1 MSTRKLSTIFSKNR
15 TEELPDDI
23 WGKYVLPLNYEE
35 HNLLQFRKST
45 VVKGGRGSGK
55 TMFLKYHCYPTIFS
69 PKKSDL
75 KINELKDIGLY
86 WRPDTDFS
94 NMITKN
100 YLVENWKAVF
110 EVYFGLSIFSEF
122 SKLLS
127 KFSESSYTNEAD
139 KNLIKKMMLSNDLCK
154 LFKMDDES
162 LVTELD
168 KVCQRHRSELNDWLN
183 YPEGKPPIIFGAK
196 EKILYFINTI
206 IKTSEPFQNTCF
218 HIFIDEFENLTEE
231 QQILI
236 NSWIKHSQDPLI
248 FHIAYKKYYEVTSD
262 TNSNEKI
269 VDVNDYRIIDLE
281 KIYKDNFDILAAEII
296 LSKIQYFFN
305 EEDQKHEVSHISS
318 FDKRKNLDYQN
329 DIKAKV
335 KRIFPSLS
343 IKETT
348 DTLFKDNALFNK
360 LEKLITDGLKKVH
373 NSPLNAKK
381 FISKEK
387 QDKSIINGILLNRQ
401 TINPNDL
408 LEKFEED
415 NDEFYK
421 KYLNNNL
428 LGAILLIYTSYEQKT
443 CPYYAGFERFT
454 LLSQSNIRH
463 LLELCYQSIVEY
475 EKKENIDT
483 SQINNFSIPT
493 EYQVQAVKLTSKTQ
507 INKISSLGQYGKELQ
522 KIVIRLGKVFL
533 LSQKRKSQSMAEV
546 NQFTVKG
553 FEIDTSDKES
563 SKLINECKIWGIL
576 IEEVN
581 TKRTTE
587 KDNATKLYILHPIF
601 APYFGI
607 SPRKKRKIDLKYQ
620 EFKTIFIDK
629 EEAYQELYG
638 KYTKLW
644 DSDNQKGSSI
654 YNTNSLLDFM

>member
-1 MSTRKLSTIFSKNR
+1 MNTRKLSTIFSKNR

-35 HNLLQFRKST
+35 HNLLQFTKST

-69 PKKSDL
+69 PKKSEL
-75 KINELKDIGLY
+75 KIDELKNIGLY

-94 NMITKN
+94 NMITLN
-100 YLVENWKAVF
+100 YLNKKWKAVF

-122 SKLLS
+122 SKLLI
-127 KFSESSYTNEAD
+127 KFDESPYANQKHKDMIRELVLPD
-139 KNLIKKMMLSNDLCK
+139 DLCK
-154 LFKMDDES
+154 LFGMKEKS
-162 LVTELD
+162 LVIQLD
-168 KVCQRHRSELNDWLN
+168 KECQKYRSELNDWLN

-206 IKTSEPFQNTCF
+206 IKTVEPFKDSCF

-236 NSWIKHSQDPLI
+236 NSWIKHSQSPLI

-262 TNSNEKI
+262 TNSSEKI

-281 KIYKDNFDILAAEII
+281 VMYEENFDILASEII
-296 LSKIQYFFN
+296 LSKIQYFFK
-305 EEDQKHEVSHISS
+305 EEDQKYEVSQISS
-318 FDKRKNLDYQN
+318 FEKRKDEKYQN
-329 DIKAKV
+329 KIKNKV
-335 KRIFPSLS
+335 KKIFPSLS

-348 DTLFKDNALFNK
+348 NTLLQDKALGNK
-360 LEKLITDGLKKVH
+360 LEKLIKDGLKLH
-373 NSPLNAKK
+373 GSPLDAKN
-381 FISKEK
+381 FICQEK

-401 TINPNDL
+401 KTNPNDL
-408 LEKFEED
+408 LEKFEKDD
-415 NDEFYK
+415 NEFYK

-428 LGAILLIYTSYEQKT
+428 LGAILLLYTSYEQKI

-475 EKKENIDT
+475 EKKKNIDMLL
-483 SQINNFSIPT
+483 INNFHIPT
-493 EYQVQAVKLTSKTQ
+493 KYQAQAVKLTSKTQ

-522 KIVIRLGKVFL
+522 KIVIRLGKIFL

-553 FEIDTSDKES
+553 FEIDITDKEN

-576 IEEVN
+576 KEESN
-581 TKRTTE
+581 TKKTTE
-587 KDNATKLYILHPIF
+587 KDNATTLYILHPIF

-607 SPRKKRKIDLKYQ
+607 SPRKKRKIDLEYQ
-620 EFKTIFIDK
+620 EFKIIFIDK
-629 EEAYQELYG
+629 EEKYQKL
-638 KYTKLW
+638 YTKYSKAW
-644 DSDNQKGSSI
+644 SIDNNKHSSI